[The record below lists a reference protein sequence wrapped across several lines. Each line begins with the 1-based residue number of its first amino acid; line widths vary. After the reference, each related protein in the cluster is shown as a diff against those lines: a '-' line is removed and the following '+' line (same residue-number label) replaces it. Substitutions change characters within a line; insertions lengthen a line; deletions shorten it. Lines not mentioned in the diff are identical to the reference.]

1 MVQCPQFRTVLIEEF
16 DQMILVCH
24 DTLVDGGVDLYDYI
38 DTVSALFLIIHTL
51 TRPPWLPPPPGTG
64 GIDERVT
71 GILSLCGER
80 GVTVVHAMSRRRL
93 AVILKKKFKIGCVG
107 VFSYDGAEVWIYI
120 MRDLYMYYSCR
131 VRKQTVCS
139 FSLFL
144 KTGIHRMVVL
154 GNELPIFT

>member
-1 MVQCPQFRTVLIEEF
+1 
-16 DQMILVCH
+16 MIQYS
-24 DTLVDGGVDLYDYI
+24 GGVDLYRH
-38 DTVSALFLIIHTL
+38 SERTL
-51 TRPPWLPPPPGTG
+51 SHYPYSHSSTMPPPPPPPPGTG

-71 GILSLCGER
+71 GILSLCDER

-144 KTGIHRMVVL
+144 KTGIHRMAVL